1 MILVKILPVV
11 SKNNVGVT
19 GVLEPLKCLLYR
31 CSLIGEK
38 TLTKRLKMDSVSC
51 GQLQEAPRTLSRFGL
66 PLLARAENNPGHF
79 RVVNFAKKSEDRPA
93 AADFNIV
100 RMSSETEYMAY

>member
-1 MILVKILPVV
+1 MILVEILSIVR
-11 SKNNVGVT
+11 KNNVGVT
-19 GVLEPLKCLLYR
+19 RVLEPFKCLLYR

-38 TLTKRLKMDSVSC
+38 TLTKRLKMDPVGS
-51 GQLQEAPRTLSRFGL
+51 GRRQKAPRALSRFGL